1 MKRLIILPLLTVLV
15 LALAVAACGAAGDE
29 SAEFATSAQYI
40 AADPAS
46 SKVVLERVVEGV
58 TAKLVDPQGV
68 PGPPRGP
75 RGPTPDESGN
85 RANAIERKIVTN
97 VDMNVRVDDVNGAM
111 ELVTD
116 LVDTSGGFVVSVSRT
131 EDEFESFAFMSFR
144 VPSTVLESTL
154 SRVRDISE
162 RVERENRSS
171 QDVTTEFVDVEARLG
186 NLRAAEQQLMV
197 LFERSGKVSDVLEV
211 QRELTNMRG
220 QIESLQGRLNY
231 LSQTTATSLVS
242 VWFHPT
248 TSTAPISDPAWS
260 PSETARGATRGL
272 AAFGRWSA
280 DVAITVAIFSPV
292 WVPIVVIVLGVVL
305 WDQRRQR
312 KNAEQVKVADES
324 QPEPAADSDQSMP
337 DQAAQQEKQE

>member
-15 LALAVAACGAAGDE
+15 LAFAAAACGASGED
-29 SAEFATSAQYI
+29 SGEFATSDQYY
-40 AADPAS
+40 AGPPAALARKVVETVVVEKPVSRSARLADPD
-46 SKVVLERVVEGV
+46 VV
-58 TAKLVDPQGV
+58 
-68 PGPPRGP
+68 
-75 RGPTPDESGN
+75 
-85 RANAIERKIVTN
+85 ERKIVTN

-144 VPSTVLESTL
+144 VPSNNLEVTL

-171 QDVTTEFVDVEARLG
+171 QDVTTEFVDIEARLG

-248 TSTAPISDPAWS
+248 SSTAPISDPAWS

-292 WVPIVVIVLGVVL
+292 WVPIVAIVLGVVL

-312 KNAEQVKVADES
+312 KNAEQAKVAAQS
-324 QPEPAADSDQSMP
+324 QPDPGADNDQSMP

>member
-1 MKRLIILPLLTVLV
+1 MKRLIFLPLLTVLV
-15 LALAVAACGAAGDE
+15 MAFAAAACGAAGEDSGAPGLPGRPGLPGAPGAPGAASQKVSDIVVTE
-29 SAEFATSAQYI
+29 KQVSRSARLP
-40 AADPAS
+40 DPD
-46 SKVVLERVVEGV
+46 VV
-58 TAKLVDPQGV
+58 
-68 PGPPRGP
+68 
-75 RGPTPDESGN
+75 
-85 RANAIERKIVTN
+85 ERKIVTN

-144 VPSTVLESTL
+144 VPSNNLEVTL

-171 QDVTTEFVDVEARLG
+171 QDVTTEFVDIEARLG

-211 QRELTNMRG
+211 QRELTNIRG

-280 DVAITVAIFSPV
+280 DVAITVVIFSPV
-292 WVPIVVIVLGVVL
+292 WVPIVAIVLGVVL

-312 KNAEQVKVADES
+312 KNTEQAKLAAES
-324 QPEPAADSDQSMP
+324 QPDPGADNDKSMP

>member
-1 MKRLIILPLLTVLV
+1 MKRLIFLPLLTA
-15 LALAVAACGAAGDE
+15 LALVFAIAACGAGGGD
-29 SAEFATSAQYI
+29 SGAPGRPGFSGPPGAPGAFASN
-40 AADPAS
+40 S
-46 SKVVLERVVEGV
+46 SEDRVVLERPVSRSARLADADVV
-58 TAKLVDPQGV
+58 
-68 PGPPRGP
+68 
-75 RGPTPDESGN
+75 
-85 RANAIERKIVTN
+85 ERKIVTN
-97 VDMNVRVDDVNGAM
+97 VDMNIRVDDVNGAM
-111 ELVTD
+111 EAVTNV
-116 LVDTSGGFVVSVSRT
+116 VDASGGFVVSVSRT
-131 EDEFESFAFMSFR
+131 EDEDETFAFMSFR
-144 VPSTVLESTL
+144 VPSTILESTL

-186 NLRAAEQQLMV
+186 NLRAAEEQLLV

-211 QRELTNMRG
+211 QRELTNVRG
-220 QIESLQGRLNY
+220 QVESLQGRLNY

-292 WVPIVVIVLGVVL
+292 WVPIVAIVLGVVL

-312 KNAEQVKVADES
+312 KNTEQAKLAAES
-324 QPEPAADSDQSMP
+324 QPEHSTDDDQSMP
-337 DQAAQQEKQE
+337 DQTAQQVKQE

>member
-1 MKRLIILPLLTVLV
+1 MKRLIFLPLMTVLV
-15 LALAVAACGAAGDE
+15 LAFAAAACGAVGDE
-29 SAEFATSAQYI
+29 SFNDSG
-40 AADPAS
+40 AS
-46 SKVVLERVVEGV
+46 GILGFSDVPGR
-58 TAKLVDPQGV
+58 
-68 PGPPRGP
+68 PGPPGAPAASERKVVETVVVEKP
-75 RGPTPDESGN
+75 VSRSARLPDPDVV
-85 RANAIERKIVTN
+85 ERKIVTN

-111 ELVTD
+111 ELVTN

-171 QDVTTEFVDVEARLG
+171 QDVTTEFVDIEARLG

-248 TSTAPISDPAWS
+248 TSTAPISDPGWS

-272 AAFGRWSA
+272 AAFGRWAA

-312 KNAEQVKVADES
+312 KNAEQVKVAAES
-324 QPEPAADSDQSMP
+324 QPKPAADSDQSMP

>member
-1 MKRLIILPLLTVLV
+1 MKRLIILPLMTVLV
-15 LALAVAACGAAGDE
+15 LAFAAAACGASGED
-29 SAEFATSAQYI
+29 SGEFATSDQFG
-40 AADPAS
+40 
-46 SKVVLERVVEGV
+46 LEPGPYYAGARARLARQVVETV
-58 TAKLVDPQGV
+58 VVEKPVSRSARLTDPDV
-68 PGPPRGP
+68 V
-75 RGPTPDESGN
+75 
-85 RANAIERKIVTN
+85 ERKIVTN

-144 VPSTVLESTL
+144 VPSNNLEVTL

-171 QDVTTEFVDVEARLG
+171 QDVTTEFVDIEARLG

-242 VWFHPT
+242 VWFRPT
-248 TSTAPISDPAWS
+248 SSPAPISDPGWS

-272 AAFGRWSA
+272 AAFGRWFA

-312 KNAEQVKVADES
+312 KNTEQAKLAAQS
-324 QPEPAADSDQSMP
+324 QPDPGADNDQSMP

>member
-15 LALAVAACGAAGDE
+15 MAFAVAACGAAGEDSGAPGLPGRPGLPGAPGAASQKVSDIVVTE
-29 SAEFATSAQYI
+29 KQVSRSARL
-40 AADPAS
+40 ADAD
-46 SKVVLERVVEGV
+46 VV
-58 TAKLVDPQGV
+58 
-68 PGPPRGP
+68 
-75 RGPTPDESGN
+75 
-85 RANAIERKIVTN
+85 ERKIVTN

-171 QDVTTEFVDVEARLG
+171 QDVTTEFVDIEARLG
-186 NLRAAEQQLMV
+186 NLRAAEEQLLV

-211 QRELTNMRG
+211 QRELTNIRG

-280 DVAITVAIFSPV
+280 DVAITVVIFSPV
-292 WVPIVVIVLGVVL
+292 WVPIVAIVLGVVL

-312 KNAEQVKVADES
+312 KNAEQDKVAAES
-324 QPEPAADSDQSMP
+324 QPAPTTDGDQSMP

>member
-1 MKRLIILPLLTVLV
+1 MKRLIVLPLMTVLV
-15 LALAVAACGAAGDE
+15 LAFAAAACGAAGDE
-29 SAEFATSAQYI
+29 SFNDSG
-40 AADPAS
+40 AS
-46 SKVVLERVVEGV
+46 GIWGFSDVPGR
-58 TAKLVDPQGV
+58 
-68 PGPPRGP
+68 PGPPGAPAASERKVVETVVVEKQVS
-75 RGPTPDESGN
+75 RSARLAD
-85 RANAIERKIVTN
+85 ADVVERKIVTN

-144 VPSTVLESTL
+144 VPSNNLEVTL

-171 QDVTTEFVDVEARLG
+171 QDVTTEFVDIEARLG

-292 WVPIVVIVLGVVL
+292 WVPIVAIVLGVVL

-312 KNAEQVKVADES
+312 KNAEQAKVAAQS
-324 QPEPAADSDQSMP
+324 QPDPGADNDQSMP

>member
-1 MKRLIILPLLTVLV
+1 MKRLIVLPLMTVLV
-15 LALAVAACGAAGDE
+15 LAFAAAACGAAGDE
-29 SAEFATSAQYI
+29 SFNDFGAPGEPGY
-40 AADPAS
+40 P
-46 SKVVLERVVEGV
+46 
-58 TAKLVDPQGV
+58 GV
-68 PGPPRGP
+68 PAAASQKVSDIVVTEKQVSRSA
-75 RGPTPDESGN
+75 RLAD
-85 RANAIERKIVTN
+85 ADVVERKIVTN

-111 ELVTD
+111 ELVTN

-144 VPSTVLESTL
+144 VPSNNLEVTL

-171 QDVTTEFVDVEARLG
+171 QDVTTEFVDIEARLG

-312 KNAEQVKVADES
+312 KNAEQVKVAAES

>member
-15 LALAVAACGAAGDE
+15 LALAAAACGAAGDE
-29 SAEFATSAQYI
+29 SAEFATSDQYY
-40 AADPAS
+40 AADPES
-46 SKVVLERVVEGV
+46 SKVVLERVVEG
-58 TAKLVDPQGV
+58 AAGAPGKPGNPGQPGPAGV
-68 PGPPRGP
+68 PGRG
-75 RGPTPDESGN
+75 
-85 RANAIERKIVTN
+85 NADVVERKIVTN

-162 RVERENRSS
+162 RVKRENRSS

-211 QRELTNMRG
+211 QRELTNIRG

-292 WVPIVVIVLGVVL
+292 WVPIVAIVLGVVL

-312 KNAEQVKVADES
+312 KNAEQVKVAAES
-324 QPEPAADSDQSMP
+324 QPKPAADSDQSMP

>member
-1 MKRLIILPLLTVLV
+1 MKRLIILPLMTVLV
-15 LALAVAACGAAGDE
+15 LAFAAAACGAAGDE
-29 SAEFATSAQYI
+29 SFNDFGAPGEPGF
-40 AADPAS
+40 P
-46 SKVVLERVVEGV
+46 
-58 TAKLVDPQGV
+58 GV
-68 PGPPRGP
+68 PGPPGAPGAASQKVSDIVVTEKQVSRSA
-75 RGPTPDESGN
+75 RLAD
-85 RANAIERKIVTN
+85 ADVVERKIVTN

-144 VPSTVLESTL
+144 VPSNNLEVTL

-171 QDVTTEFVDVEARLG
+171 QDVTTEFVDIEARLG

-312 KNAEQVKVADES
+312 KNAEQVKVAAES

>member
-1 MKRLIILPLLTVLV
+1 MKRLFFLPLMAVLV
-15 LALAVAACGAAGDE
+15 LAVAVAACGAGSDE
-29 SAEFATSAQYI
+29 SGEFATTDQYS
-40 AADPAS
+40 AADS
-46 SKVVLERVVEGV
+46 ENSKVVLERALSG
-58 TAKLVDPQGV
+58 APGAPGSPGPQGE
-68 PGPPRGP
+68 PAPAGAE
-75 RGPTPDESGN
+75 T
-85 RANAIERKIVTN
+85 IQRKIVTN
-97 VDMNVRVDDVNGAM
+97 VDMNVRVDDVNKAM
-111 ELVTD
+111 EAVTQLVES
-116 LVDTSGGFVVSVSRT
+116 SGGFVVSVTRN
-131 EDEFESFAFMSFR
+131 EDDFESYAFMSFR
-144 VPSTVLESTL
+144 VPSNNLEATL

-211 QRELTNMRG
+211 QRELINVRG

-248 TSTAPISDPAWS
+248 TDPAPITDPGWS

-272 AAFGRWSA
+272 ASFGRWFV
-280 DVAITVAIFSPV
+280 DVVITIAIFSPV
-292 WVPIVVIVLGVVL
+292 WVPVIVLIAALVL

-312 KNAEQVKVADES
+312 KNAEQAKLAAES
-324 QPEPAADSDQSMP
+324 QPAVESDGSESSP
-337 DQAAQQEKQE
+337 DGAQEQEKQE

>member
-15 LALAVAACGAAGDE
+15 MAFAAAACGAAGEDSGAPGLPGRPGLPGAPGAASQKVSDIVVTE
-29 SAEFATSAQYI
+29 KQVSRSARL
-40 AADPAS
+40 ADAD
-46 SKVVLERVVEGV
+46 VV
-58 TAKLVDPQGV
+58 
-68 PGPPRGP
+68 
-75 RGPTPDESGN
+75 
-85 RANAIERKIVTN
+85 ERKIVTN

-171 QDVTTEFVDVEARLG
+171 QDVTTEFVDIEARLG
-186 NLRAAEQQLMV
+186 NLRAAEEQLLV

-211 QRELTNMRG
+211 QRELTNIRG

-280 DVAITVAIFSPV
+280 DVAITVVIFSPV
-292 WVPIVVIVLGVVL
+292 WVPIVAIVLGVVL

-312 KNAEQVKVADES
+312 KNTEQAKLAAES
-324 QPEPAADSDQSMP
+324 QPDPGADNDQSMP

>member
-1 MKRLIILPLLTVLV
+1 
-15 LALAVAACGAAGDE
+15 
-29 SAEFATSAQYI
+29 
-40 AADPAS
+40 
-46 SKVVLERVVEGV
+46 
-58 TAKLVDPQGV
+58 
-68 PGPPRGP
+68 
-75 RGPTPDESGN
+75 
-85 RANAIERKIVTN
+85 
-97 VDMNVRVDDVNGAM
+97 
-111 ELVTD
+111 
-116 LVDTSGGFVVSVSRT
+116 
-131 EDEFESFAFMSFR
+131 MSFR
-144 VPSTVLESTL
+144 VPSNNLEVTL

-171 QDVTTEFVDVEARLG
+171 QDVTTEFVDIEARLG

-248 TSTAPISDPAWS
+248 TSTAPISDPGWS

-312 KNAEQVKVADES
+312 KNAEQVKVAAES

>member
-1 MKRLIILPLLTVLV
+1 MKRLVFLPLLAV
-15 LALAVAACGAAGDE
+15 LALVFAIAACGAAGDE
-29 SAEFATSAQYI
+29 SFNDAGASRILGFSDVPGRPGAP
-40 AADPAS
+40 AAS
-46 SKVVLERVVEGV
+46 ERKVVETVVLEKPVSSSARLADADVV
-58 TAKLVDPQGV
+58 
-68 PGPPRGP
+68 
-75 RGPTPDESGN
+75 
-85 RANAIERKIVTN
+85 ERKIVTN
-97 VDMNVRVDDVNGAM
+97 VDMNIRVDDVNDAM
-111 ELVTD
+111 EAVTN
-116 LVDTSGGFVVSVSRT
+116 LVDASGGFVVSVSRT
-131 EDEFESFAFMSFR
+131 EDEDETFAFMSFR
-144 VPSTVLESTL
+144 VPSNNLDATL

-162 RVERENRSS
+162 RVERENRSA
-171 QDVTTEFVDVEARLG
+171 QDVTTEFVDIEARLG
-186 NLRAAEQQLMV
+186 NLRAAEEQLLV

-211 QRELTNMRG
+211 QRELTNVRG

-292 WVPIVVIVLGVVL
+292 WVPIIVLVLVLVL

-312 KNAEQVKVADES
+312 KNAERAKAAAES
-324 QPEPAADSDQSMP
+324 QPESRADSDQSIT

>member
-1 MKRLIILPLLTVLV
+1 MVTEKQVSRSARL
-15 LALAVAACGAAGDE
+15 
-29 SAEFATSAQYI
+29 
-40 AADPAS
+40 ADAD
-46 SKVVLERVVEGV
+46 VV
-58 TAKLVDPQGV
+58 
-68 PGPPRGP
+68 
-75 RGPTPDESGN
+75 
-85 RANAIERKIVTN
+85 ERKIVTN

-144 VPSTVLESTL
+144 VPSNNLEVTL

-171 QDVTTEFVDVEARLG
+171 QDVTTEFVDIEARLG

-312 KNAEQVKVADES
+312 KNAEQAKVAAQS
-324 QPEPAADSDQSMP
+324 QPDPGADNDQSMP

>member
-1 MKRLIILPLLTVLV
+1 MKRLIFLPLMTVLV
-15 LALAVAACGAAGDE
+15 LAFAAAACGAAGDE
-29 SAEFATSAQYI
+29 SFNDSG
-40 AADPAS
+40 AS
-46 SKVVLERVVEGV
+46 GILGFSDVPGR
-58 TAKLVDPQGV
+58 
-68 PGPPRGP
+68 PGPPGAPAASERKVVETVVVEKP
-75 RGPTPDESGN
+75 VSRSARLPDPDVV
-85 RANAIERKIVTN
+85 ERKIVTN

-144 VPSTVLESTL
+144 VPSNNLEVTL

-171 QDVTTEFVDVEARLG
+171 QDVTTEFVDIEARLG

-312 KNAEQVKVADES
+312 KNAEQVKVAAES

>member
-1 MKRLIILPLLTVLV
+1 MKRLIFLPLMTVLV
-15 LALAVAACGAAGDE
+15 LAFAAAACGAGGEDSGAPGLPG
-29 SAEFATSAQYI
+29 Y
-40 AADPAS
+40 PGAS
-46 SKVVLERVVEGV
+46 
-58 TAKLVDPQGV
+58 GV
-68 PGPPRGP
+68 PGPPGAPGAP
-75 RGPTPDESGN
+75 RAASQKVSDIVVTEKQVSRSARLAD
-85 RANAIERKIVTN
+85 ADVVERKIVTN
-97 VDMNVRVDDVNGAM
+97 VDMNVRVDDVNDAM
-111 ELVTD
+111 EAVTN

-131 EDEFESFAFMSFR
+131 EDEDETFAFMSFR
-144 VPSTVLESTL
+144 IPSNDLEAIL

-171 QDVTTEFVDVEARLG
+171 QDVTTEFVDIEARLG
-186 NLRAAEQQLMV
+186 NLKAAEQQLMV

-248 TSTAPISDPAWS
+248 SSTAPISDPGWS

-292 WVPIVVIVLGVVL
+292 WVPIVVIVAGVVL

-312 KNAEQVKVADES
+312 KNAEQAKVAAES
-324 QPEPAADSDQSMP
+324 QPDPGADNDQSMP

>member
-1 MKRLIILPLLTVLV
+1 MKRLIILPLMTVLV
-15 LALAVAACGAAGDE
+15 LAFAAAACGAAGDE
-29 SAEFATSAQYI
+29 SFNDSGAFDVLGFSDVPGRPGAPGAPG
-40 AADPAS
+40 APAPAS
-46 SKVVLERVVEGV
+46 QMVSDIVVTEKQVSRSARLADADAV
-58 TAKLVDPQGV
+58 
-68 PGPPRGP
+68 
-75 RGPTPDESGN
+75 
-85 RANAIERKIVTN
+85 ERKIVTN
-97 VDMNVRVDDVNGAM
+97 VDMNVRVDDVNDAM
-111 ELVTD
+111 EAVTN

-131 EDEFESFAFMSFR
+131 DDEDETFAFMSFR
-144 VPSTVLESTL
+144 IPSNDLEAIL

-171 QDVTTEFVDVEARLG
+171 QDVTTEFVDIEARLG
-186 NLRAAEQQLMV
+186 NLKAAEQQLMV

-248 TSTAPISDPAWS
+248 TSTAPISDPGWS

-312 KNAEQVKVADES
+312 KNAEQVKVAAES

>member
-1 MKRLIILPLLTVLV
+1 MKRLIILPLMTALVLV
-15 LALAVAACGAAGDE
+15 FAIAACGASGEDSGLPGPPGAPG
-29 SAEFATSAQYI
+29 AFASN
-40 AADPAS
+40 S
-46 SKVVLERVVEGV
+46 SEDRVVLEKIVLEKPVSRSARLADADAV
-58 TAKLVDPQGV
+58 
-68 PGPPRGP
+68 
-75 RGPTPDESGN
+75 
-85 RANAIERKIVTN
+85 ERKIVTN
-97 VDMNVRVDDVNGAM
+97 VDMNIRVDDVNDAI
-111 ELVTD
+111 EEVTK
-116 LVDTSGGFVVSVSRT
+116 LVDASGGFVVSVSRT
-131 EDEFESFAFMSFR
+131 EDEDETFASMSFR
-144 VPSTVLESTL
+144 VPSNNLDATL

-162 RVERENRSS
+162 RVERENRSA
-171 QDVTTEFVDVEARLG
+171 QDVTTEFVDIEARLG
-186 NLRAAEQQLMV
+186 NLRAAEEQLLV

-211 QRELTNMRG
+211 QRELTNVRG

-272 AAFGRWSA
+272 AAFGRWAA

-292 WVPIVVIVLGVVL
+292 WVPIIVLVLVLVL

-312 KNAEQVKVADES
+312 KNAEQAKAAAESPPESGADI
-324 QPEPAADSDQSMP
+324 DQSVP

>member
-15 LALAVAACGAAGDE
+15 LAFAAVACGGNDSESFTDDQYYAGAPGAPGEPGRAVALAA
-29 SAEFATSAQYI
+29 SA
-40 AADPAS
+40 
-46 SKVVLERVVEGV
+46 RVVETVVVERQVSGRS
-58 TAKLVDPQGV
+58 
-68 PGPPRGP
+68 GPPGAP
-75 RGPTPDESGN
+75 GQPD
-85 RANAIERKIVTN
+85 ADAIERKIVTN

-111 ELVTD
+111 ELVTN
-116 LVDTSGGFVVSVSRT
+116 LVDASGGFVVSVSRT

-144 VPSTVLESTL
+144 VPSNNLEVTL

-171 QDVTTEFVDVEARLG
+171 QDVTTEFVDIEARLG
-186 NLRAAEQQLMV
+186 NLQAAEQQLTA

-242 VWFHPT
+242 VRFYPT
-248 TSTAPISDPAWS
+248 SSPAPISDPGWS

-272 AAFGRWSA
+272 AAFGRWFA

-292 WVPIVVIVLGVVL
+292 WIPIVVIVLGVVL

-312 KNAEQVKVADES
+312 KNTEQAKLAAES
-324 QPEPAADSDQSMP
+324 QPEPGANDDQSIP

>member
-1 MKRLIILPLLTVLV
+1 MKRLIILPLMTVLV
-15 LALAVAACGAAGDE
+15 LAFAAAACGASGED
-29 SAEFATSAQYI
+29 SGEFATSDQYY
-40 AADPAS
+40 AGARAR
-46 SKVVLERVVEGV
+46 LARQVVETV
-58 TAKLVDPQGV
+58 VVEKPVSRSARLTDPDV
-68 PGPPRGP
+68 V
-75 RGPTPDESGN
+75 
-85 RANAIERKIVTN
+85 ERKIVTN

-144 VPSTVLESTL
+144 VPSNNLEVTL

-171 QDVTTEFVDVEARLG
+171 QDVTTEFVDIEARLG

-242 VWFHPT
+242 VWFRPT
-248 TSTAPISDPAWS
+248 SSPAPISDPGWS

-272 AAFGRWSA
+272 AAFGRWFA

-312 KNAEQVKVADES
+312 KNTEQAKLAAQS
-324 QPEPAADSDQSMP
+324 QPDPGADNDQSMP

>member
-1 MKRLIILPLLTVLV
+1 MND
-15 LALAVAACGAAGDE
+15 AMEA
-29 SAEFATSAQYI
+29 
-40 AADPAS
+40 
-46 SKVVLERVVEGV
+46 
-58 TAKLVDPQGV
+58 
-68 PGPPRGP
+68 
-75 RGPTPDESGN
+75 
-85 RANAIERKIVTN
+85 VTN
-97 VDMNVRVDDVNGAM
+97 
-111 ELVTD
+111 

-144 VPSTVLESTL
+144 IPSNDLEAIL

-171 QDVTTEFVDVEARLG
+171 QDVTTEFVDIEARLG

-260 PSETARGATRGL
+260 PSETARGRYARACGIWQVVRRCRNHRRHLLSGMGPDRCHSPGSRAVGPAQATQECRTSQSGCRISTRARG
-272 AAFGRWSA
+272 
-280 DVAITVAIFSPV
+280 
-292 WVPIVVIVLGVVL
+292 
-305 WDQRRQR
+305 
-312 KNAEQVKVADES
+312 
-324 QPEPAADSDQSMP
+324 
-337 DQAAQQEKQE
+337 

>member
-1 MKRLIILPLLTVLV
+1 MKRLIILPLMTVLV
-15 LALAVAACGAAGDE
+15 LAFAAAACGAAGDE
-29 SAEFATSAQYI
+29 SFNDSGAFDILGY
-40 AADPAS
+40 P
-46 SKVVLERVVEGV
+46 
-58 TAKLVDPQGV
+58 GV
-68 PGPPRGP
+68 PGPPGSPGSPGAASQMMSEIVVTEKQVSRSA
-75 RGPTPDESGN
+75 RQPDAEVV
-85 RANAIERKIVTN
+85 ERKIVTI
-97 VDMNVRVDDVNGAM
+97 VDMNVRVDDVNDAM
-111 ELVTD
+111 EAVTN

-131 EDEFESFAFMSFR
+131 EDEDETFAFMSFR
-144 VPSTVLESTL
+144 IPSNDLEAIL

-171 QDVTTEFVDVEARLG
+171 QDVTTEFVDIEARLG
-186 NLRAAEQQLMV
+186 NLKAAEEQLLV

-248 TSTAPISDPAWS
+248 TSTAPISDPGWS
-260 PSETARGATRGL
+260 PSETARDATRGL

-312 KNAEQVKVADES
+312 KNAEQVKVAAES

>member
-1 MKRLIILPLLTVLV
+1 MKRLIFLPLMTVLV
-15 LALAVAACGAAGDE
+15 LAFAAAACGAAGDE
-29 SAEFATSAQYI
+29 SFNDSG
-40 AADPAS
+40 AS
-46 SKVVLERVVEGV
+46 GILGFSDVPGR
-58 TAKLVDPQGV
+58 
-68 PGPPRGP
+68 PGPPGAPAASERKVVETVVVEKP
-75 RGPTPDESGN
+75 VSRSARLPDPDVV
-85 RANAIERKIVTN
+85 ERKIVTN
-97 VDMNVRVDDVNGAM
+97 VDMNIRVDDVNGAM
-111 ELVTD
+111 ELVTN

-144 VPSTVLESTL
+144 VPSNNLEVTL

-171 QDVTTEFVDVEARLG
+171 QDVTTEFVDIEARLG

-248 TSTAPISDPAWS
+248 TSTAPISDPGWS

-272 AAFGRWSA
+272 AAFGRWAA

-312 KNAEQVKVADES
+312 KNAEQVKLAAES

>member
-15 LALAVAACGAAGDE
+15 MAFAAAACGAAGEDSGAPGLPGRPGLPGAPGAASQKVSDIVVTE
-29 SAEFATSAQYI
+29 KQVSRSARL
-40 AADPAS
+40 ADAD
-46 SKVVLERVVEGV
+46 VV
-58 TAKLVDPQGV
+58 
-68 PGPPRGP
+68 
-75 RGPTPDESGN
+75 
-85 RANAIERKIVTN
+85 ERKIVTN

-171 QDVTTEFVDVEARLG
+171 QDVTTEFVDIEARLG
-186 NLRAAEQQLMV
+186 NLRAAEEQLLV

-211 QRELTNMRG
+211 QRELTNIRG

-280 DVAITVAIFSPV
+280 DVAITVVIFSPV
-292 WVPIVVIVLGVVL
+292 WVPIVAIVLGVVL

-312 KNAEQVKVADES
+312 KNAEQDKVAAES
-324 QPEPAADSDQSMP
+324 QPAPTTDGDQSMP